1 MIYRFRAI
9 LDHDGKE
16 DIFRDIEIRKTD
28 TFEDL
33 HNVLT
38 QSFGFDGSEMASF
51 YVSNDEWE
59 QGQEIAL
66 FDMGQNEDVRMMNET
81 IIEAIVNE
89 DQTKLIYVY
98 DFLNMW
104 TILVELGEIVEE
116 AQGTDYPNLMFVC
129 GQVPSEAPEKQFE
142 VDLSTDDEFDDYRLD
157 DYDELNFDEHW
168 N

>member
-9 LDHDGKE
+9 LDHDQKE

-51 YVSNDEWE
+51 YISNDQWE

-66 FDMGQNEDVRMMNET
+66 FDMGQNANVKMMNET
-81 IIEAIVNE
+81 IVEELINE
-89 DQTKLIYVY
+89 DNNKLIYIY

-104 TILVELGEIVEE
+104 TFLIELGEIVEE

-142 VDLSTDDEFDDYRLD
+142 AEDPNSIQDGVDDLFDDYG
-157 DYDELNFDEHW
+157 ESW
-168 N
+168 NWN

>member
-1 MIYRFRAI
+1 MIYRFRTV
-9 LDHDGKE
+9 LDHDQKE

-51 YVSNDEWE
+51 YISNEHWE

-66 FDMGQNEDVRMMNET
+66 FDMGQTQDVKKMNET
-81 IIEAIVNE
+81 ILE
-89 DQTKLIYVY
+89 DVIDAENTKLIYVY

-104 TILVELGEIVEE
+104 TFLVELGEIVEE
-116 AQGTDYPNLMFVC
+116 AQGTDYPNLLFVC
-129 GQVPSEAPEKQFE
+129 GQVPEETPEKQFE
-142 VDLSTDDEFDDYRLD
+142 VESKDGQDKQGDLWD
-157 DYDELNFDEHW
+157 DYDESW
-168 N
+168 NWN